1 MHYQF
6 TYHFQMQNAINLCH
20 YSLSF
25 IKNLAPAGLS
35 QMTLTGADA
44 FIHQDSQW
52 LYLLHTSYYCIVLV
66 L

>member
-1 MHYQF
+1 
-6 TYHFQMQNAINLCH
+6 MQNAINLCH

-25 IKNLAPAGLS
+25 IKNLAPAVLS

-52 LYLLHTSYYCIVLV
+52 LYLLHTSLYCIVLV